1 MVIAH
6 DNDDSHIQSLARGL
20 AVLTAFRP
28 GAERLTMAQVA
39 SACGLTRAGARRI
52 LLTLQNLGYV
62 DVEDR
67 HFFLT
72 SKVLDLGQ
80 GFLGQ
85 SIWERARPVLQ
96 DVVDRLNETASAG
109 VLEGFDVVYTLRVR
123 SSRVLHLELHP
134 GMHMPAHASSIGRVL
149 LAALPQHQLAAYLR
163 QATFKRYTAATVA
176 DPEVLRQRL
185 DEVRTRGWCHV
196 HGEIDEGVSGVA
208 VPLIDRDGVTRAALS
223 IGATLDRATPEA
235 VRQTIV
241 PTLHEAAA
249 KIGALL

>member
-1 MVIAH
+1 MAIVH
-6 DNDDSHIQSLARGL
+6 DSDEGHIQSLARGL
-20 AVLTAFRP
+20 SVLTAFRP

-39 SACGLTRAGARRI
+39 AVCGLTRAGARRI

-62 DVEDR
+62 DAEGR

-72 SKVLDLGQ
+72 AKVLDLGQ

-96 DVVDRLNETASAG
+96 SVVDRLNETASTG

-123 SSRVLHLELHP
+123 SSRVLHIELHP
-134 GMHMPAHASSIGRVL
+134 GMHLPAHASALGRVL
-149 LAALPQHQLAAYLR
+149 LAALPPHRLSAYLR
-163 QATFKRYTAATVA
+163 QATFKRYTPLTVD

-185 DEVRTRGWCHV
+185 DEARAQGWCYV

-208 VPLIDRDGVTRAALS
+208 VPLVDREGVTRAALS
-223 IGATLDRATPEA
+223 IGANPDRATPQG
-235 VRQTIV
+235 VRETIV
-241 PTLHEAAA
+241 PVLQDAARQ
-249 KIGALL
+249 IGALL